1 MIKYNKTLSN
11 YVKIF
16 DSVLFIRI
24 SLINVSFIVID
35 FVDLVAV
42 VAFEFVVV
50 FVFVVLQFDIVVLHS

>member
-50 FVFVVLQFDIVVLHS
+50 FVFVVLQVDIVVLHS